1 MDVEE
6 FVKVLKARVYVM
18 YTLPFTLCEV
28 PDLGMN
34 KIRVAGWAWAWR
46 SRRFFLCLGEDC
58 KVFGR

>member
-6 FVKVLKARVYVM
+6 FVNVLKARVYVM

-34 KIRVAGWAWAWR
+34 KIRVAGWVWA
-46 SRRFFLCLGEDC
+46 
-58 KVFGR
+58 